1 MPKRPS
7 YVGPKKVQV
16 ILQQFPDPIDV
27 TFPTSIAYHKFI
39 DFLTKKPH
47 EENLKIRDGV
57 NRIDF
62 EITNVGAVIFPQSEL
77 VLRKASRQ
85 FIAIDIFLLNG
96 RRYRVITTGENR
108 LRIVYK
114 QLEQKIGLKP
124 EEGAFL
130 EIPQEEN
137 KSAFIRHDDVIIGLY
152 SNEVG
157 AV

>member
-16 ILQQFPDPIDV
+16 TLQQFGDPVEI

-39 DFLTKKPH
+39 NLLTKKPD
-47 EENLKIRDGV
+47 EENLQIWDGV

-62 EITNVGAVIFPQSEL
+62 DMTHVDAVIFPQSEL

-85 FIAIDIFLLNG
+85 FIAINIFFKKG
-96 RRYRVITTGENR
+96 RRYKIITTGENR
-108 LRIVYK
+108 LRIAYK
-114 QLEQKIGLKP
+114 QLEQKIGRTP
-124 EEGAFL
+124 EENAFI

-137 KSAFIRHDDVIIGLY
+137 KSAFIRHDDVIVGLY

-157 AV
+157 TA